1 MEVRYSMR
9 SNVYFTNNS
18 WAYVKK
24 EVNMFNFTI
33 SFTEERGF
41 QSKESAEKEW
51 KENNEQYDLDL
62 CRLKKIANMQYTFK
76 EYVEYWLSHIFLEN
90 TDKSTKVIGVWAVQ
104 HLIIP
109 NIEKDIILSYV
120 SADFINDII
129 KKCIPICSSAGE
141 TVLKYLHN
149 ILKSAYIYGY
159 IPNDIRDRLIHVKRH
174 KRKIQLLTKCQLKLL
189 LTEAQKHP
197 GCYFEILLGLF
208 VGLRTGEIRGLQYDD
223 FDPQSRTIHISRQCT
238 TNYSLIE
245 SNGTYVYSSYMDCKE
260 PKCNSSRIIR
270 VPNFIFRE
278 LEIKKAFNQTIIQNR
293 RKKGFYNLDEN
304 YISISPYGTVKKK
317 GTLLSSLKRM
327 CNFAGV
333 PQISFHTL
341 RDQFATM
348 LLELGLPLEDISNL
362 LGHKSVLTTFNYYC
376 GIMDADDAVRDS
388 LQDLIP
394 VKKVSL

>member
-141 TVLKYLHN
+141 TVLKYLRN

-174 KRKIQLLTKCQLKLL
+174 KRQIQLLTKGQLKLL

-278 LEIKKAFNQTIIQNR
+278 LEIKKTFNQTIIQNR

-317 GTLLSSLKRM
+317 GTLLSALKRM

-376 GIMDADDAVRDS
+376 GIMDADDAVRDF

-394 VKKVSL
+394 VKKVGL

>member
-141 TVLKYLHN
+141 TVLKYLRN

-174 KRKIQLLTKCQLKLL
+174 KRQIQLLTKGQLKLL

-317 GTLLSSLKRM
+317 GTLLSALKRM

-348 LLELGLPLEDISNL
+348 LLEIGLPLEDISNL

-376 GIMDADDAVRDS
+376 GIMDADDAVRDF

-394 VKKVSL
+394 VKKVGL

>member
-1 MEVRYSMR
+1 MR

-141 TVLKYLHN
+141 TVLKYLRN

-174 KRKIQLLTKCQLKLL
+174 KRQIQLLTKGQLKLL

-317 GTLLSSLKRM
+317 GTLLSALKRM

-376 GIMDADDAVRDS
+376 GIMDADDAVRDF

-394 VKKVSL
+394 VKSS

>member
-141 TVLKYLHN
+141 TVLKYLRN

-174 KRKIQLLTKCQLKLL
+174 KRQIQLLTKGQLKL
-189 LTEAQKHP
+189 
-197 GCYFEILLGLF
+197 
-208 VGLRTGEIRGLQYDD
+208 
-223 FDPQSRTIHISRQCT
+223 
-238 TNYSLIE
+238 
-245 SNGTYVYSSYMDCKE
+245 
-260 PKCNSSRIIR
+260 
-270 VPNFIFRE
+270 
-278 LEIKKAFNQTIIQNR
+278 
-293 RKKGFYNLDEN
+293 
-304 YISISPYGTVKKK
+304 
-317 GTLLSSLKRM
+317 
-327 CNFAGV
+327 
-333 PQISFHTL
+333 
-341 RDQFATM
+341 
-348 LLELGLPLEDISNL
+348 
-362 LGHKSVLTTFNYYC
+362 
-376 GIMDADDAVRDS
+376 
-388 LQDLIP
+388 
-394 VKKVSL
+394 

>member
-1 MEVRYSMR
+1 MR

-141 TVLKYLHN
+141 TVLKYLRN

-174 KRKIQLLTKCQLKLL
+174 KRQIQLLTKGQLKLL

-317 GTLLSSLKRM
+317 GTLLSALKRM

-376 GIMDADDAVRDS
+376 GIMDADDAVRDF

-394 VKKVSL
+394 VKKVGL

>member
-1 MEVRYSMR
+1 
-9 SNVYFTNNS
+9 
-18 WAYVKK
+18 
-24 EVNMFNFTI
+24 MFNFTI

-141 TVLKYLHN
+141 TVLKYLRN

-174 KRKIQLLTKCQLKLL
+174 KRQIQLLTKGQLKLL

-278 LEIKKAFNQTIIQNR
+278 LEIKKTFNQTIIQNR

-317 GTLLSSLKRM
+317 GTLLSALKRM

-376 GIMDADDAVRDS
+376 GIMDADDAVRDF

-394 VKKVSL
+394 VKKVGL

>member
-1 MEVRYSMR
+1 MR

-141 TVLKYLHN
+141 TVLKYLRN

-174 KRKIQLLTKCQLKLL
+174 KRQIQLLTKGQLKLL

-317 GTLLSSLKRM
+317 GTLLSALKRM

-348 LLELGLPLEDISNL
+348 LLEIGLPLEDISNL

-376 GIMDADDAVRDS
+376 GIMDADDAVRDF

-394 VKKVSL
+394 VKKVGL

>member
-141 TVLKYLHN
+141 TVLKYLRN

-174 KRKIQLLTKCQLKLL
+174 KRQIQLLTKGQLKLL

-317 GTLLSSLKRM
+317 GTLLSALKRM

-376 GIMDADDAVRDS
+376 GIMDADDAVRDF

-394 VKKVSL
+394 VKKVGL

>member
-1 MEVRYSMR
+1 MR

-51 KENNEQYDLDL
+51 KKNNEQYDLDL

-129 KKCIPICSSAGE
+129 KKCIPICPSAGE
-141 TVLKYLHN
+141 TVLKYMRN

-159 IPNDIRDRLIHVKRH
+159 LPNDIRDRLIHVKRH
-174 KRKIQLLTKCQLKLL
+174 RRQIQLLTKDQLKLL

-223 FDPQSRTIHISRQCT
+223 FDFQSKTVRISRQCT
-238 TNYSLIE
+238 TNYSLKE
-245 SNGTYVYSSYMDCKE
+245 SNGAYIYSSYYMDCKE

-270 VPNFIFRE
+270 IPDFIFHE

-317 GTLLSSLKRM
+317 GTLLSALKRM

-333 PQISFHTL
+333 PQISFQTL

-348 LLELGLPLEDISNL
+348 LLEIGLPLKDISNL
-362 LGHKSVLTTFNYYC
+362 LGHKSILTTFNYYC
-376 GIMDADDAVRDS
+376 GIMDAADEVRES

-394 VKKVSL
+394 VKKVAL

>member
-51 KENNEQYDLDL
+51 RKNNEQYNIDL
-62 CRLKKIANMQYTFK
+62 CKLKKIANMQYTFK
-76 EYVEYWLSHIFLEN
+76 EYVEYWLSHIFLKN
-90 TDKSTKVIGVWAVQ
+90 TDNSTKVIGVWAVQ

-141 TVLKYLHN
+141 TVLKYLRN

-159 IPNDIRDRLIHVKRH
+159 LPNDIRNELIHVKRH
-174 KRKIQLLTKCQLKLL
+174 RRQIQLLTKAQLKLL

-223 FDPQSRTIHISRQCT
+223 FDFQSKTVRISRQFT
-238 TNYSLIE
+238 TNYSLAE
-245 SNGTYVYSSYMDCKE
+245 SNGTYVYSSYMDYKE
-260 PKCNSSRIIR
+260 PKCNSSRIIHI
-270 VPNFIFRE
+270 PDFIFHE
-278 LEIKKAFNQTIIQNR
+278 LEIKKAFNKTIIQNR
-293 RKKGFYNLDEN
+293 RKKGFNNLDESF
-304 YISISPYGTVKKK
+304 ISISSYGTVKKK
-317 GTLLSSLKRM
+317 GTLLSALKRM
-327 CNFAGV
+327 CNFACV
-333 PQISFHTL
+333 PQITFHTL

-348 LLELGLPLEDISNL
+348 LLEMGLPLEDISHL

-376 GIMDADDAVRDS
+376 GIMDAADEVRES

-394 VKKVSL
+394 VKKVAL

>member
-1 MEVRYSMR
+1 MR

-129 KKCIPICSSAGE
+129 KKCIPICPSAGE
-141 TVLKYLHN
+141 TVLKYMRN

-159 IPNDIRDRLIHVKRH
+159 LPNDIRDRLIHVKRH
-174 KRKIQLLTKCQLKLL
+174 RRQIQLLTKDQLKLL

-223 FDPQSRTIHISRQCT
+223 FDFQSKTVRISRQCT
-238 TNYSLIE
+238 TNYSLKE
-245 SNGTYVYSSYMDCKE
+245 SNGAYIYSSYYMDCKE

-270 VPNFIFRE
+270 IPDFIFHE

-317 GTLLSSLKRM
+317 GTLLSALKRM

-333 PQISFHTL
+333 PQISFQTL

-348 LLELGLPLEDISNL
+348 LLEIGLPLKDISNL
-362 LGHKSVLTTFNYYC
+362 LGHKSILTTFNYYC
-376 GIMDADDAVRDS
+376 GIMDAADEVRES

-394 VKKVSL
+394 VKKVAL